1 MNSQAT
7 FRWMLHATQG
17 IRCALV
23 GNMLLGIVQV
33 GLSLLFVYLCKALID
48 GATGVKA
55 VDYEAYILL
64 LVVCCLGQL
73 GGTFLRNQLS
83 NYTHIRLKTQLQG
96 RLFAHLTRL
105 PYLSL
110 CRRHTG
116 DLTNRLEEDVRVI
129 ADTLSHT
136 LPSLLPTGLQFLA
149 AFGFLLLMDMRL
161 AGLILLIMPL
171 FLLAGKYLSHRMRT
185 LTRIIRESDG
195 KVQSFLQES
204 LQHVLLLQTMEQE
217 GKAASRLDDLQS
229 DLQGQVMRR
238 SRFTAYSRLFLSAAF
253 TLSYLAAFLWGVA
266 GIRNGSIT
274 FGMMTAFLQLV
285 GQIQR
290 PLVGMSQQFPSLLHA
305 SASVD
310 RLQELEEAE
319 AEDRIEPRPLVA
331 PAGICIQDV
340 TFRYPEGRRDILHH
354 FTYDFPPGSRTA
366 ILGKTG
372 AGKSTLFRLI
382 LSLLSPVA
390 GRLSLY
396 NHLQQVPVSPATRC
410 NLVYVPQGNSLLSGT
425 IRSNLLVGN
434 PSATEEE
441 IRQALHTAVADFV
454 YALPE
459 GLDSPCQEA
468 GGGLSEGQAQR
479 IAIARALLR
488 KGPIL
493 LFDEFSSSLDEETE
507 QLLMQRLTHDFPH
520 KTMLF
525 ITHRMAISPYCD
537 RTLTLSGQKTA
548 FPSC

>member
-7 FRWMLHATQG
+7 FRWMLRATQG

-55 VDYEAYILL
+55 VDYQAYILL

-73 GGTFLRNQLS
+73 GSTFLRNQLTS
-83 NYTHIRLKTQLQG
+83 YTHIRLKTQLQG

-217 GKAASRLDDLQS
+217 GKAASRLDDLQC

-285 GQIQR
+285 GQIGFGR
-290 PLVGMSQQFPSLLHA
+290 PVTRIGRSRSGGPYRTSSLG
-305 SASVD
+305 SS
-310 RLQELEEAE
+310 
-319 AEDRIEPRPLVA
+319 
-331 PAGICIQDV
+331 G
-340 TFRYPEGRRDILHH
+340 RYPHPRRHL
-354 FTYDFPPGSRTA
+354 P
-366 ILGKTG
+366 
-372 AGKSTLFRLI
+372 
-382 LSLLSPVA
+382 LS
-390 GRLSLY
+390 
-396 NHLQQVPVSPATRC
+396 
-410 NLVYVPQGNSLLSGT
+410 
-425 IRSNLLVGN
+425 
-434 PSATEEE
+434 
-441 IRQALHTAVADFV
+441 
-454 YALPE
+454 
-459 GLDSPCQEA
+459 
-468 GGGLSEGQAQR
+468 
-479 IAIARALLR
+479 
-488 KGPIL
+488 
-493 LFDEFSSSLDEETE
+493 
-507 QLLMQRLTHDFPH
+507 
-520 KTMLF
+520 
-525 ITHRMAISPYCD
+525 
-537 RTLTLSGQKTA
+537 
-548 FPSC
+548 